1 VLGVGFGV
9 IFFPTPNTYNLKLK
23 TYAILTHMSRP
34 NAMPGRIALTMI
46 ASTTYGLGLYLLLS
60 GQLPSSAYA
69 LFVVPAVLVA
79 WAWGAVVGV
88 SVGLFA
94 SPLFLYQLEPLT
106 GIAIPNA
113 GGSFVTIILSV
124 LSIGG
129 SGIVGGLR
137 DLSERQ
143 MDTEHALAEANA
155 ALRHKTEVQAKEMKK
170 LHEVRDHLLQIIA
183 HQFRTPLNAAR
194 WNVESLLTEKM
205 GLTKRAEVTQETHE
219 AILQLIHRVDDML
232 LVAEMDE
239 GRVPLQK
246 ESVSIGE
253 MVKRVAKELQPRA
266 AAHNIRLRASAEH
279 VPVVLADPARLREVM
294 VRLVDNAIL
303 YSTDRGQ
310 VDIQV
315 RALPDAVRVEVKDQ
329 GIGIPKDD
337 QPHIFSRFFRAT
349 NARKTL
355 HEASG
360 LGLHVAK
367 HLVELHGGRIGFNSK
382 EEKGT
387 VFWFEIP
394 HLKVKR
400 KR

>member
-1 VLGVGFGV
+1 
-9 IFFPTPNTYNLKLK
+9 
-23 TYAILTHMSRP
+23 
-34 NAMPGRIALTMI
+34 MPGRIALTII
-46 ASTTYGLGLYLLLS
+46 ALTTYSLGLYLLLS

-69 LFVVPAVLVA
+69 LFVVPAVLAA

-88 SVGLFA
+88 SVGLLA
-94 SPLFLYQLEPLT
+94 SPIFLYQLEPLT
-106 GIAIPNA
+106 GIVIPNA

-143 MDTEHALAEANA
+143 MDTESALAEANA
-155 ALRHKTEVQAKEMKK
+155 ALRHKTELQAKEMKK

-205 GLTKRAEVTQETHE
+205 GVTKREAVTEETYE

-239 GRVPLQK
+239 GRVPLHK
-246 ESVSIGE
+246 ESVALGE
-253 MVKRVAKELQPRA
+253 VVGQVVKELQPRA
-266 AAHNIRLRASAEH
+266 AAHKIRLRANVDR
-279 VPVVLADPARLREVM
+279 VPVVLADPARLREVI

-303 YSTDRGQ
+303 YSSDRGQ
-310 VDIQV
+310 VDILV

-367 HLVELHGGRIGFNSK
+367 HLVELHGGRIGFSSK

-394 HLKVKR
+394 LLKVKR